1 MRSPAPCRPAVSRLI
16 LLLSMLV
23 CAFSSAQAPTPESQ
37 PPDTPSTPARVQLAP
52 LPDTEQFNQQIELRT
67 RPAGESLD
75 ALIQVLARSVGLSA
89 ITQGIPAETLVRY
102 DLGEPKP
109 FREVWDIVLTLNG
122 LEYVLREDDIVVVGP
137 PATLTGLRPRQST
150 ARPIPTVSRT
160 YRINLGSSSEAGTAP
175 NESSGSLEQLA
186 VYLRSQFPQGSGVSV
201 TAFEQLGLLSVS
213 ATVAQQ
219 ARAAQLLEPFTQIDE
234 ITVRRTYSLSYAR
247 AEDIAVILRSSGP
260 AAPATP
266 DTTTTDSTSD
276 LTGPTFRDT
285 TTSTFT
291 PGTPGQAAV
300 PAAFSEGEE
309 VLATPDARTNSVIVV
324 APERIQA
331 EVRNIIAELD
341 QPERQVNVQVRIQ
354 EVTSDVTERLGID
367 LTAAV
372 GNFATTLFSGDETSG
387 LGFIFDAQRAV
398 SGFNLGAVL
407 DAFERQGLSRRVDD
421 SNITVLNN
429 GEASLQAGGTIYIS
443 IPGGEQN
450 IERTIPYGVQIDL
463 NPQITNNNEVI
474 LSVTG
479 KVDAV
484 LSDTNDPG
492 FLNLSTRN
500 LNSRV
505 SLKPGQTVVLGGLLQ
520 NQLTDTTRKV
530 PGLGDVPVIGN
541 LFSTSSVTDS
551 STELL
556 VIVTASVLE

>member
-1 MRSPAPCRPAVSRLI
+1 MRSPAPCRSAVSRSI
-16 LLLSMLV
+16 LLLAMLA
-23 CAFSSAQAPTPESQ
+23 CAAPTAWAQTPESQ
-37 PPDTPSTPARVQLAP
+37 TPQSQPADAPPAPARVQLAP
-52 LPDTEQFNQQIELRT
+52 LPDTEQFNRQIELRT

-137 PATLTGLRPRQST
+137 PEALAGLQPQQSNSQPNVT
-150 ARPIPTVSRT
+150 RTYTVSG
-160 YRINLGSSSEAGTAP
+160 NP
-175 NESSGSLEQLA
+175 LELKA
-186 VYLRSQFPQGSGVSV
+186 YLESQFSGGSGVSV
-201 TAFEQLGLLSVS
+201 NAFEELGLLSVRAS
-213 ATVAQQ
+213 ASQQ
-219 ARAAQLLEPFTQIDE
+219 ARIARILSRFDRTAGTP
-234 ITVRRTYSLSYAR
+234 VRRTYSLSYAR
-247 AEDIAVILRSSGP
+247 AEAL
-260 AAPATP
+260 A
-266 DTTTTDSTSD
+266 
-276 LTGPTFRDT
+276 
-285 TTSTFT
+285 
-291 PGTPGQAAV
+291 
-300 PAAFSEGEE
+300 E
-309 VLATPDARTNSVIVV
+309 VLAQTVARSDADTTFTDTVAANTETAASGSGTASATGEASEGSGVSSGDSAAESTSVISTTDLTIAADTRTNQLIITAVEMTQREIAAVIK
-324 APERIQA
+324 
-331 EVRNIIAELD
+331 ELD

-372 GNFATTLFSGDETSG
+372 GNFTTTLFSGDETSG
-387 LGFIFDAQRAV
+387 LGFIFDAQRAI

-463 NPQITNNNEVI
+463 NPQITNNDEVI

-500 LNSRV
+500 LTSRV
-505 SLKPGQTVVLGGLLQ
+505 SLKPGQTIVLGGLLQ
-520 NQLTDTTRKV
+520 NQLTDTTRRV

-541 LFSTSSVTDS
+541 LFSTNSVTDS

-556 VIVTASVLE
+556 VIVTANVLE